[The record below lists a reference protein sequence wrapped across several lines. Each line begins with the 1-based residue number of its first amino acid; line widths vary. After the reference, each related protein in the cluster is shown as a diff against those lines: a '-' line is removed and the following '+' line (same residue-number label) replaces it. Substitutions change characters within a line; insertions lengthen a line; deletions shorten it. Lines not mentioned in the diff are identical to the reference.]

1 MGQIKKKNCN
11 KLQFS
16 NPFIFATQCRR
27 PLIFQD
33 RNSVILNNQ
42 SLKYQRF
49 TIRSQD
55 IRIRAFEFVTST
67 QFLCVQF
74 PQLFLIYQI
83 VPLSLKCYPMWV
95 SLSYIEHHSPL
106 KPAFSSVR
114 VLQIAIVRTK
124 A

>member
-27 PLIFQD
+27 PLIFQA

-49 TIRSQD
+49 TPLGPKD

-83 VPLSLKCYPMWV
+83 LPLSLNCHPMWV
-95 SLSYIEHHSPL
+95 SLTVI
-106 KPAFSSVR
+106 
-114 VLQIAIVRTK
+114 
-124 A
+124 